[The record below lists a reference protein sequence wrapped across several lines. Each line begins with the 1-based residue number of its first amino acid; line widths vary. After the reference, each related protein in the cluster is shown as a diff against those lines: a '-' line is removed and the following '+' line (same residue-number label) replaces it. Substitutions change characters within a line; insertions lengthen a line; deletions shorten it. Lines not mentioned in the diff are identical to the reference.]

1 MQYNWDTIISD
12 NDRPSYANVVLTPH
26 VQVFA
31 NIACHLSKTSA
42 QLLFVMFP
50 KFSHL
55 LRWRFGNS
63 SSSEQAIPFN
73 SVPCV
78 CVAVGPGLSQGT
90 LI

>member
-1 MQYNWDTIISD
+1 MQYNWNTIISD

-50 KFSHL
+50 KFSRL

-63 SSSEQAIPFN
+63 SDPRNWPS
-73 SVPCV
+73 
-78 CVAVGPGLSQGT
+78 LSIQY
-90 LI
+90 LAFV